1 MAYEFEQ
8 PLAALRERI
17 DALEADWRKNGSPD
31 GVAQDLHALRS
42 ELDRQTAEVFAQ
54 LSPWERV
61 QLARHP
67 QRPRTLDF
75 IRHAFTDF
83 VELHGDRHYG
93 DDLAVVGGPARLDD
107 TPVMAL
113 GHQKGKDAKDNQ
125 QRNFGMAHPEGFRK
139 ARRLMLQAEKFG
151 LPLFTFLDIPG
162 ASPFLAD
169 EERGQA
175 WAIAENLL
183 TMSRLRTPIVV
194 TVIGEGGS
202 GGALALGI
210 GDRVLMLEHSMYSVA
225 SPEGAASIVWK
236 DAKFAPEAAGS
247 LKPFARDLEALGII
261 HRVVPEPPGGAH
273 VDPRAA
279 AQSLKSA
286 LAEELATLRNL
297 PLTTLVDRRY
307 DFYRSLGVVAP

>member
-8 PLAALRERI
+8 TLVDLRERI
-17 DALEADWRKNGSPD
+17 DAMESDLKNGAPAD
-31 GVAQDLHALRS
+31 MAQEVMALRA
-42 ELDRQTAEVFAQ
+42 ELDRQTADIFAN
-54 LSPWERV
+54 LSPWDRV
-61 QLARHP
+61 QIARHP

-75 IRHAFTDF
+75 IRYAFTDF
-83 VELHGDRHYG
+83 VELHGDRRYG
-93 DDLAVVGGPARLDD
+93 DDLAVVGGPARLGD
-107 TPVMAL
+107 TPVML
-113 GHQKGKDAKDNQ
+113 VGHQKGKDARDNQ

-139 ARRLMLQAEKFG
+139 ARRLMLQAEKFQ

-183 TMSRLRTPIVV
+183 TMSQLRTPIIV

-210 GDRVLMLEHSMYSVA
+210 GDRVLMLEFSMYSVA

-236 DAKFAPEAAGS
+236 DAKFAPEAASS
-247 LKPFARDLEALGII
+247 LKPFAHDLEALGII
-261 HRVVPEPPGGAH
+261 HRVVPEPAGGAH
-273 VDPRAA
+273 VDPRGAA
-279 AQSLKSA
+279 HALKTA
-286 LAEELATLRNL
+286 LVEELAALQEL
-297 PLTTLVDRRY
+297 PLPKLIDRRY
-307 DFYRSLGVVAP
+307 EFYRSLGVVAP

>member
-8 PLAALRERI
+8 TLIDLRERI
-17 DALEADWRKNGSPD
+17 DSMTSELKNGAPED
-31 GVAQDLHALRS
+31 MAQELQALRS
-42 ELDRQTAEVFAQ
+42 ELDQQTADVFAN
-54 LSPWERV
+54 LAPWDRV

-75 IRHAFTDF
+75 IRYAFTDF
-83 VELHGDRHYG
+83 VELHGDRRYG
-93 DDLAVVGGPARLDD
+93 DDLAIVGGPARLDD
-107 TPVMAL
+107 TPVMVV
-113 GHQKGKDAKDNQ
+113 GHQKGKDSKDNQ

-210 GDRVLMLEHSMYSVA
+210 GDRVLMLEYSMYSVA

-236 DAKFAPEAAGS
+236 DAKFAPEAAKS
-247 LKPFARDLEALGII
+247 LKPFADDLERLGIV
-261 HRVVPEPPGGAH
+261 HRIVPEPTGGAH
-273 VDPRAA
+273 VDPRGAA
-279 AQSLKSA
+279 TALKEVLVDELA
-286 LAEELATLRNL
+286 ALQRLPLAELI
-297 PLTTLVDRRY
+297 DRRY
-307 DFYRSLGVVAP
+307 AFYRSLGVVAP

>member
-1 MAYEFEQ
+1 MAYEFEHE
-8 PLAALRERI
+8 LVDLRERI
-17 DALEADWRKNGSPD
+17 EAME
-31 GVAQDLHALRS
+31 S
-42 ELDRQTAEVFAQ
+42 ELRNGAPDDAAQELKSLRTELERQTADVFAK

-67 QRPRTLDF
+67 QRPRALDF
-75 IRHAFTDF
+75 IRYAFTDF

-93 DDLAVVGGPARLDD
+93 DDLAIVGGPARLND
-107 TPVMAL
+107 TPVMVL
-113 GHQKGKDAKDNQ
+113 GHQKGTDAQDNQ

-139 ARRLMLQAEKFG
+139 ARRLMLQAEKFR

-183 TMSRLRTPIVV
+183 TMSQLRTPIVV

-210 GDRVLMLEHSMYSVA
+210 GDRVLMLEFSMYSVA

-236 DAKFAPEAAGS
+236 DAKFAPEAANS
-247 LKPFARDLEALGII
+247 LKPFAHDLAKLGIV
-261 HRVVPEPPGGAH
+261 HRVVPEPAGGAH
-273 VDPRAA
+273 VDPRGA
-279 AQSLKSA
+279 A
-286 LAEELATLRNL
+286 LALKTALVAELDALQELPLATLIE
-297 PLTTLVDRRY
+297 RRY
-307 DFYRSLGVVAP
+307 DFYRSLGVVTP

>member
-8 PLAALRERI
+8 ALVDLRERI
-17 DALEADWRKNGSPD
+17 DSMEAELKNGAPAD
-31 GVAQDLHALRS
+31 AAQEVKALRT
-42 ELDRQTAEVFAQ
+42 ELERQTVDVFAN
-54 LSPWERV
+54 LSPWDRV
-61 QLARHP
+61 QLARHS
-67 QRPRTLDF
+67 QRPRSLDF
-75 IRHAFTDF
+75 IRYAFSDF

-93 DDLAVVGGPARLDD
+93 DDLAIVGGPARLGD
-107 TPVMAL
+107 TPVMVV

-139 ARRLMLQAEKFG
+139 ARRLMLQAEKFR

-183 TMSRLRTPIVV
+183 TMSQLRTPIIV

-210 GDRVLMLEHSMYSVA
+210 GDRVLMLEFSMYSVA

-236 DAKFAPEAAGS
+236 DSKFAPEAAGS
-247 LKPFARDLEALGII
+247 LKPFAQDLARLGII
-261 HRVVPEPPGGAH
+261 HRIVPEPVGGAH
-273 VDPRAA
+273 VDPRDA
-279 AQSLKSA
+279 AQMLKSA
-286 LAEELATLRNL
+286 LVEELTALQEL
-297 PLTTLVDRRY
+297 PLPILIDRRY
-307 DFYRSLGVVAP
+307 EFYRSLGVVIP

>member
-8 PLAALRERI
+8 ALVDLRERI
-17 DALEADWRKNGSPD
+17 DSMEADLKNGAPAD
-31 GVAQDLHALRS
+31 AAQEVKALRT
-42 ELDRQTAEVFAQ
+42 ELERQTVDVFAN
-54 LSPWERV
+54 LSPWDRV
-61 QLARHP
+61 QLARHS
-67 QRPRTLDF
+67 QRPRSLDF
-75 IRHAFTDF
+75 IRYAFSEF

-93 DDLAVVGGPARLDD
+93 DDLAIVGGPARLGD
-107 TPVMAL
+107 TPVMVV

-139 ARRLMLQAEKFG
+139 ARRLMLQAEKFR

-183 TMSRLRTPIVV
+183 TMSQLRTPIIV

-210 GDRVLMLEHSMYSVA
+210 GDRVLMLEFSMYSVA

-236 DAKFAPEAAGS
+236 DSKFAPEAAGS
-247 LKPFARDLEALGII
+247 LKPFAQDLARLGII
-261 HRVVPEPPGGAH
+261 HRIVPEPVGGAH
-273 VDPRAA
+273 VDPRDA
-279 AQSLKSA
+279 AQMLKSA
-286 LAEELATLRNL
+286 LVEELTALQEL
-297 PLTTLVDRRY
+297 PLSSLIDRRY
-307 DFYRSLGVVAP
+307 EFYRSLGVVIP

>member
-8 PLAALRERI
+8 ALIDLRERI
-17 DALEADWRKNGSPD
+17 DAMESEIKNGAPD
-31 GVAQDLHALRS
+31 DATQELQTLRT
-42 ELDRQTAEVFAQ
+42 ELARQTEDVFAS

-75 IRHAFTDF
+75 IRYAFTEF
-83 VELHGDRHYG
+83 VELHGDRHFG
-93 DDLAVVGGPARLDD
+93 DDLAVVGGPARLEG
-107 TPVMAL
+107 TPVMVV

-139 ARRLMLQAEKFG
+139 ARRLMLQAEKFR

-183 TMSRLRTPIVV
+183 TMSRLRTPIIV

-210 GDRVLMLEHSMYSVA
+210 GDRVLMLQYSMYSVA

-247 LKPFARDLEALGII
+247 LKPFAHDLAELGII
-261 HRVVPEPPGGAH
+261 HRVVPEPTGGAH
-273 VDPRAA
+273 VDPRGAA
-279 AQSLKSA
+279 RALKAA
-286 LAEELATLRNL
+286 LVEELAALQKL
-297 PLTTLVDRRY
+297 PLPKLIDRRY
-307 DFYRSLGVVAP
+307 EFYRSLGVVAP

>member
-8 PLAALRERI
+8 ELIDLRERI
-17 DALEADWRKNGSPD
+17 DSMESDLKNGAPED
-31 GVAQDLHALRS
+31 MAQEVKALRS
-42 ELDRQTAEVFAQ
+42 ELDRQTADVFEK

-75 IRHAFTDF
+75 IRYAFSDF

-93 DDLAVVGGPARLDD
+93 DDLAVVGGPARLND
-107 TPVMAL
+107 TPVMVL

-139 ARRLMLQAEKFG
+139 ARRLMLQAEKFR

-183 TMSRLRTPIVV
+183 TMCQLRTPIIV

-210 GDRVLMLEHSMYSVA
+210 GDRVLMLEFSMYSVA

-236 DAKFAPEAAGS
+236 DAKFAPEAAKS
-247 LKPFARDLEALGII
+247 LKPFAHDLASLGIV
-261 HRVVPEPPGGAH
+261 HRIVPEPAGGAH
-273 VDPRAA
+273 VDPRGA
-279 AQSLKSA
+279 AQALKAA
-286 LAEELATLRNL
+286 LVDELAKLHKL
-297 PLTTLVDRRY
+297 PLSNLLDRRY
-307 DFYRSLGVVAP
+307 AFYRSLGVIAP

>member
-8 PLAALRERI
+8 PLLALRERI
-17 DALEADWRKNGSPD
+17 DSMESELKNGAPTD
-31 GVAQDLHALRS
+31 VAQELQWLRA
-42 ELDRQTAEVFAQ
+42 ELNRQTEDVFAA

-83 VELHGDRHYG
+83 VELHGDRHHG
-93 DDLAVVGGPARLDD
+93 DDLAVVGGPARLDQ
-107 TPVMAL
+107 TPVMVV

-183 TMSRLRTPIVV
+183 TMSRLRAPIVV

-210 GDRVLMLEHSMYSVA
+210 GDRVLMLEYSMYSVA

-236 DAKFAPEAAGS
+236 DAKFAPEAAKS
-247 LKPFARDLEALGII
+247 LKPFAADLKALGII
-261 HRVVPEPPGGAH
+261 HRIIPEPPGGAH
-273 VDPRAA
+273 VDPRGA
-279 AQSLKSA
+279 AQALKSA
-286 LAEELATLRNL
+286 LAEELATLRSL
-297 PLTTLVDRRY
+297 PVATLVERRY
-307 DFYRSLGVVAP
+307 AFYRSLGVVVP

>member
-8 PLAALRERI
+8 PLVDLRARI
-17 DALEADWRKNGSPD
+17 DSLESERKNGKPD
-31 GVAQDLHALRS
+31 DAGPELQELRA
-42 ELDRQTAEVFAQ
+42 ELARQTTDVFAQ
-54 LSPWERV
+54 LSPWDRV

-67 QRPRTLDF
+67 QRPRTLDY
-75 IRHAFTDF
+75 IRSAFTDF
-83 VELHGDRHYG
+83 VELHGDRRHG
-93 DDLAVVGGPARLDD
+93 DDLAVVGGPARLNDM
-107 TPVMAL
+107 PVMVI

-125 QRNFGMAHPEGFRK
+125 RRNFGMAHPEGFRK

-151 LPLFTFLDIPG
+151 LPLVTLLDIPG

-175 WAIAENLL
+175 WAIAENLQ

-236 DAKFAPEAAGS
+236 DAKFAPEAAKS
-247 LKPFARDLEALGII
+247 LRPFADDLANLGII
-261 HRVVPEPPGGAH
+261 HRIVPEPAGGAH
-273 VDPRAA
+273 VDPRGA
-279 AQSLKSA
+279 AQLLKTA
-286 LAEELATLRNL
+286 LVEELAALQEL
-297 PLTTLVDRRY
+297 PLPKLIDRRY
-307 DFYRSLGVVAP
+307 GFYRSLGVVAP

>member
-1 MAYEFEQ
+1 MAYEFEKE
-8 PLAALRERI
+8 LVELRERI
-17 DALEADWRKNGSPD
+17 ESMESARKNGAPVEAEQELKS
-31 GVAQDLHALRS
+31 LRT
-42 ELDRQTAEVFAQ
+42 ELERQTANVFAE
-54 LSPWERV
+54 LSPWDRV

-75 IRHAFTDF
+75 IRYAFSDF
-83 VELHGDRHYG
+83 VELHGDRYYG
-93 DDLAVVGGPARLDD
+93 DDLAVVGGPARLDE
-107 TPVMAL
+107 TPVMVL

-139 ARRLMLQAEKFG
+139 ARRLMLQAEKFQ

-183 TMSRLRTPIVV
+183 TMSRLRTPVIV

-210 GDRVLMLEHSMYSVA
+210 GDRVLMLEFSMYSVA

-236 DAKFAPEAAGS
+236 DSKFAPEAAKS
-247 LKPFARDLEALGII
+247 LKPFAHDLASLGIV
-261 HRVVPEPPGGAH
+261 HRIVPEPAGGAH
-273 VDPRAA
+273 VDPRGA
-279 AQSLKSA
+279 AQALKIA
-286 LAEELATLRNL
+286 LIDELAVLRDL
-297 PLTTLVDRRY
+297 SLSELVDRRY
-307 DFYRSLGVVAP
+307 EFYRSLGVVGP

>member
-8 PLAALRERI
+8 ALIDLRERI
-17 DALEADWRKNGSPD
+17 ESMESELKNGAPD
-31 GVAQDLHALRS
+31 DAAQELKSLRT
-42 ELDRQTAEVFAQ
+42 ELERQTADVFAK
-54 LSPWERV
+54 LSPWDRV

-67 QRPRTLDF
+67 QRPRALDF
-75 IRHAFTDF
+75 IRYAFTDF

-93 DDLAVVGGPARLDD
+93 DDLAVVGGPARLND
-107 TPVMAL
+107 TPVMVL
-113 GHQKGKDAKDNQ
+113 GHQKGTDAQDNQ

-139 ARRLMLQAEKFG
+139 ARRLMLQAEKFR

-183 TMSRLRTPIVV
+183 TMSQLRTPIIV

-210 GDRVLMLEHSMYSVA
+210 GDRVLMLEFSMYSVA

-236 DAKFAPEAAGS
+236 DAKFAPEAANS
-247 LKPFARDLEALGII
+247 LKPFAHDLKSLGIV

-273 VDPRAA
+273 VDPRGA
-279 AQSLKSA
+279 A
-286 LAEELATLRNL
+286 LALKTALAAELDTLQDLPLATL
-297 PLTTLVDRRY
+297 VEQRY

>member
-8 PLAALRERI
+8 ALVDLRERI
-17 DALEADWRKNGSPD
+17 DSMESELKNGAPAD
-31 GVAQDLHALRS
+31 AAQELQALRS
-42 ELDRQTAEVFAQ
+42 ELNRQTSDVFAS
-54 LSPWERV
+54 LSPWDRV

-75 IRHAFTDF
+75 IRYAFTDF

-93 DDLAVVGGPARLDD
+93 DDLAIVGGPARLDD
-107 TPVMAL
+107 TPVMVV

-139 ARRLMLQAEKFG
+139 ARRLMLQAEKFR
-151 LPLFTFLDIPG
+151 LPLFAFLDIPG

-183 TMSRLRTPIVV
+183 TMSQLRTPIIV

-210 GDRVLMLEHSMYSVA
+210 GDRILMLEYSMYSVA

-236 DAKFAPEAAGS
+236 DSKFAPEAAGS
-247 LKPFARDLEALGII
+247 LKPFAHDLAELGII
-261 HRVVPEPPGGAH
+261 HRIVPEPAGGAH

-279 AQSLKSA
+279 AQSLKAA
-286 LAEELATLRNL
+286 LAEEFAEIQKL
-297 PLTTLVDRRY
+297 PLPKLVDRRY
-307 DFYRSLGVVAP
+307 AFYRSLGVVAP

>member
-8 PLAALRERI
+8 ALIDLRERI
-17 DALEADWRKNGSPD
+17 ESMESELKNGNSD
-31 GVAQDLHALRS
+31 NAVAEELASLRS
-42 ELDRQTAEVFAQ
+42 ELDRQTQDVFSG
-54 LSPWERV
+54 LSAWERV

-75 IRHAFTDF
+75 IRYAFTDF
-83 VELHGDRHYG
+83 VELHGDRHFG
-93 DDLAVVGGPARLDD
+93 DDQAVVGGPARLGE
-107 TPVMAL
+107 TPVMVL

-139 ARRLMLQAEKFG
+139 ARRLMLQAEKFR

-183 TMSRLRTPIVV
+183 TMCQLRTPIIV

-210 GDRVLMLEHSMYSVA
+210 GDRVLMLEFSMYSVA

-247 LKPFARDLEALGII
+247 LKPFADDLEGLGII
-261 HRVVPEPPGGAH
+261 HRIVPEPAGGAH
-273 VDPRAA
+273 VDPRSA
-279 AQSLKSA
+279 A
-286 LAEELATLRNL
+286 LALKTALVEELNGLQGL
-297 PLTTLVDRRY
+297 PLNTLVDRRY

>member
-8 PLAALRERI
+8 PLLALRERI
-17 DALEADWRKNGSPD
+17 DSMESELKNGAPDGAAAELEALR
-31 GVAQDLHALRS
+31 ADL
-42 ELDRQTAEVFAQ
+42 ERQTVDVFAA
-54 LSPWERV
+54 LSPWDRV

-75 IRHAFTDF
+75 IRYAFTDF
-83 VELHGDRHYG
+83 VELHGDRRFG
-93 DDLAVVGGPARLDD
+93 DDLAIVGGPARLDG
-107 TPVMAL
+107 TPVMVV

-125 QRNFGMAHPEGFRK
+125 RRNFGMAHPEGFRK
-139 ARRLMLQAEKFG
+139 AQRLMLQAEKFR

-183 TMSRLRTPIVV
+183 AMSRLRTPIIV

-210 GDRVLMLEHSMYSVA
+210 GDRVLMLEYGMYSVA

-236 DAKFAPEAAGS
+236 DAKFAPEAASS
-247 LKPFARDLEALGII
+247 LKPFAHDLEALGII
-261 HRVVPEPPGGAH
+261 HRIVPEPPGGAH

-279 AQSLKSA
+279 ALSLQTA
-286 LAEELATLRNL
+286 LVEELAALRPL
-297 PLTTLVDRRY
+297 PLTALVDRRY
-307 DFYRSLGVVAP
+307 DFYRSLGVVAT

>member
-8 PLAALRERI
+8 ALVDLRERI
-17 DALEADWRKNGSPD
+17 DAMEAELKNGAPADAVQEVES
-31 GVAQDLHALRS
+31 LRA
-42 ELDRQTAEVFAQ
+42 ELERQTSDVFAN
-54 LSPWERV
+54 LSPWDRV

-67 QRPRTLDF
+67 QRPRSLDF
-75 IRHAFTDF
+75 IRFAFSDF

-93 DDLAVVGGPARLDD
+93 DDLAIVGGPARLGT
-107 TPVMAL
+107 TPVMVV
-113 GHQKGKDAKDNQ
+113 GHQKGKDAKENQ

-183 TMSRLRTPIVV
+183 TMCQLRTPIVV

-210 GDRVLMLEHSMYSVA
+210 GDRVLMLEFSMYSVA

-236 DAKFAPEAAGS
+236 DAKFAPEAAKS
-247 LKPFARDLEALGII
+247 LKPFAHDLVELGII
-261 HRVVPEPPGGAH
+261 HRVVPEPAGGAH
-273 VDPRAA
+273 VAPRNAGN
-279 AQSLKSA
+279 A
-286 LAEELATLRNL
+286 LREVLVEELAKLQKVPL
-297 PLTTLVDRRY
+297 PQLIDQRY
-307 DFYRSLGVVAP
+307 EFYRSLGIVAP

>member
-8 PLAALRERI
+8 ALVDLRERI
-17 DALEADWRKNGSPD
+17 DSMEADLKNGAPAD
-31 GVAQDLHALRS
+31 AAQEVKALRT
-42 ELDRQTAEVFAQ
+42 ELERQTVDVFAN
-54 LSPWERV
+54 LSPWDRV
-61 QLARHP
+61 QLARHS
-67 QRPRTLDF
+67 QRPRSLDF
-75 IRHAFTDF
+75 IRYAFSDF

-93 DDLAVVGGPARLDD
+93 DDLAVVGGPARLGD
-107 TPVMAL
+107 TPVMVV

-139 ARRLMLQAEKFG
+139 ARRLMLQAEKFR

-183 TMSRLRTPIVV
+183 TMSQLRTPIIV

-210 GDRVLMLEHSMYSVA
+210 GDRVLMLEFSMYSVA

-236 DAKFAPEAAGS
+236 DSKFAPEAAGS
-247 LKPFARDLEALGII
+247 LKPFAQDLAKLGII
-261 HRVVPEPPGGAH
+261 HRIVPEPVGGAH
-273 VDPRAA
+273 VDPRDA
-279 AQSLKSA
+279 AQTLKSA
-286 LAEELATLRNL
+286 LVEELAALQKL
-297 PLTTLVDRRY
+297 PLPSLIDRRY
-307 DFYRSLGVVAP
+307 EFYRSLGVVIP

>member
-8 PLAALRERI
+8 ALVDLRERI
-17 DALEADWRKNGSPD
+17 DSMEADLKNGAPAD
-31 GVAQDLHALRS
+31 AAQEVKALRT
-42 ELDRQTAEVFAQ
+42 ELERQTVDVFVN
-54 LSPWERV
+54 LSPWDRV
-61 QLARHP
+61 QLARHS

-75 IRHAFTDF
+75 IRYAFSDF

-93 DDLAVVGGPARLDD
+93 DDLAIVGGPARLGD
-107 TPVMAL
+107 TPVMVV

-139 ARRLMLQAEKFG
+139 ARRLMLQAEKFR

-175 WAIAENLL
+175 WAIAENLM
-183 TMSRLRTPIVV
+183 TMSQLRTPIIV

-210 GDRVLMLEHSMYSVA
+210 GDRVLMLEFSMYSVA

-236 DAKFAPEAAGS
+236 DSKFAPEAAGS
-247 LKPFARDLEALGII
+247 LKPFAQDLAKLGII
-261 HRVVPEPPGGAH
+261 HRIVPEPVGGAH
-273 VDPRAA
+273 VDPRDA
-279 AQSLKSA
+279 AQMLKSA
-286 LAEELATLRNL
+286 LVEELTALQEL
-297 PLTTLVDRRY
+297 PLPSLMDRRY
-307 DFYRSLGVVAP
+307 EFYRSLGVVIP

>member
-8 PLAALRERI
+8 PLLALRERI
-17 DALEADWRKNGSPD
+17 DSMESELKNGAPDGAAAELEA
-31 GVAQDLHALRS
+31 LRA
-42 ELDRQTAEVFAQ
+42 ELNRQTADVFAG
-54 LSPWERV
+54 LSPWDRV

-75 IRHAFTDF
+75 IRYAFTDF
-83 VELHGDRHYG
+83 VELHGDRHFG
-93 DDLAVVGGPARLDD
+93 DDLAIAGGPARLDG
-107 TPVMAL
+107 TPVMVI

-125 QRNFGMAHPEGFRK
+125 RRNFGMAHPEGFRK
-139 ARRLMLQAEKFG
+139 AQRLMLQAEKFR

-183 TMSRLRTPIVV
+183 TMCRLRAPIVV

-210 GDRVLMLEHSMYSVA
+210 GDRVLMLEYGMYSVA

-236 DAKFAPEAAGS
+236 DAKYAPEAAKS
-247 LKPFARDLEALGII
+247 LKPFADDLQALGII
-261 HRVVPEPPGGAH
+261 HRIVPEPPGGAH
-273 VDPRAA
+273 VDPHAA
-279 AQSLKSA
+279 AQTLKSA
-286 LAEELATLRNL
+286 LVEELAALRPL
-297 PLTTLVDRRY
+297 PLATLVERRY
-307 DFYRSLGVVAP
+307 AFYRSLGVVAP

>member
-8 PLAALRERI
+8 ALVDLRERI
-17 DALEADWRKNGSPD
+17 DSMEADLKNGAPAD
-31 GVAQDLHALRS
+31 AAQAVKALRT
-42 ELDRQTAEVFAQ
+42 ELERQTVDVFAN
-54 LSPWERV
+54 LSPWDRV
-61 QLARHP
+61 QLARHS
-67 QRPRTLDF
+67 QRPRSLDF
-75 IRHAFTDF
+75 IRYAFSDF

-93 DDLAVVGGPARLDD
+93 DDLAIVGGPARLGD
-107 TPVMAL
+107 TPVMVI

-139 ARRLMLQAEKFG
+139 ARRLMLQAEKFR

-183 TMSRLRTPIVV
+183 TMSQLRTPIIV

-210 GDRVLMLEHSMYSVA
+210 GDRVLMLEFSMYSVA

-236 DAKFAPEAAGS
+236 DSKFAPEAAGS
-247 LKPFARDLEALGII
+247 LKPFAQDLAKLGII
-261 HRVVPEPPGGAH
+261 HRIVPEPVGGAH
-273 VDPRAA
+273 VDPRDA
-279 AQSLKSA
+279 AQMLKSA
-286 LAEELATLRNL
+286 LVEELIALQELSL
-297 PLTTLVDRRY
+297 PSLIDRRY
-307 DFYRSLGVVAP
+307 EFYRSLGVVIP